1 MGNFKIYRSSAGSGK
16 TFTLVREYIKL
27 SFKYPMNFKNILAV
41 TFTNMATDEM
51 RSKIISELDMLS
63 RNKDTD
69 LRKELVKEGIEEKAM
84 PQKAKEV
91 LSQILHNYSSFSV
104 STIDSFFHRVLR
116 SFSKELKLSPGYSVE
131 LDENKV
137 LEELV
142 NNLWFE
148 TGSDKELQKFITEF
162 IEYNMSINAGWRIE
176 SSLFKLGKEIFKD
189 RYWERKLLSGKIF
202 KDNRDDIKEL
212 IEDLKEIRNN
222 FEKDLKEI
230 GEHALQLMARHNL
243 EIKDIKSGKN
253 GPANHF
259 KKISDQT
266 SKDWYEPTD
275 TAINASTNSNLWITK
290 NSKLSSEIR
299 NCLDDGL
306 LNFLNLAIDYYNKY
320 SSEYLSSLVILRNIF
335 ILGIFNDLVK
345 LMQTYESDNNIIL
358 HSNISR
364 ILRLLI
370 SGENSPFIF
379 DKIGSNYRHFLI
391 DEFQDTS
398 TFQWKN
404 FIPLIINSLSEKRF
418 SMVVGDAKQSI
429 YRWRN
434 GNMRLILADIY
445 KDLSNFKSDIKTENL
460 KINYRSAKNI
470 IDFNNLFFKS
480 ISDVFEMNTETGRN
494 IISAGYGEDVTQTH
508 HRTDVEGY
516 VNLRWI
522 ESDSKTTKSDSIEK
536 ANENLREIIKEVKNA
551 NYSNKDITVLVRNKQ
566 EGIMAAN
573 LLLEINI
580 PVISSESLLLIQSPK
595 VMLIISAFKYI
606 SDRKNDIAA
615 AELIFNYNKYIKENN
630 FVSHELFDLIKAESD
645 NNIKNVLPESFIKK
659 DGYLNSVFYNLNVYE
674 LTEHLIKIFELDK
687 IPDLYIIKLIDV
699 IREYSLN
706 NSSDINSFLEWWQKN
721 SEGFAISTPDN
732 IDAVRILTI
741 HKMKGL
747 QNKVIIIPYAS
758 WETEPKAS
766 RDYMWVSSDRAPFN
780 FIPAFPVPTSSNLS
794 NTLFDEDY
802 QTEKDLTFIDNLNL
816 LYVALTRAG
825 EALYVISYDWRDNN
839 TGRLIKNRIENIPEL
854 KSKFT
859 NNELKFGKLPEKEK
873 IAITDKKSGYKFI
886 SSEWQKKA
894 VIRPSNYGIK
904 PWESR
909 FDSVSEGILIHE
921 ILSRIKTKDEFDRV
935 LNDYLTNGMI
945 SETKAVSLKQKFAKI
960 IKDEKINNWFSGVY
974 EVLNEAEI
982 TDEAGSL
989 IRPDRIMIKDDN
1001 AVLLDYKTGK
1011 ESKTHEEQMKKYI
1024 TTVKKLGY
1032 NNIEGYILYL
1042 SHNYNLIQV

>member
-1 MGNFKIYRSSAGSGK
+1 
-16 TFTLVREYIKL
+16 
-27 SFKYPMNFKNILAV
+27 MNFKNILAV

-51 RSKIISELDMLS
+51 RNKIISELDMLS
-63 RNKDTD
+63 QNKDTD
-69 LRKELVKEGIEEKAM
+69 LRKELVKEGIEEKAIQ
-84 PQKAKEV
+84 QKAKEV

-137 LEELV
+137 LEVLV

-148 TGSDKELQKFITEF
+148 TGSDEELQKFITEF

-212 IEDLKEIRNN
+212 IEDLKEIRNI

-243 EIKDIKSGKN
+243 EIKDIKNGKN

-266 SKDWYEPTD
+266 SRDWYKPTD
-275 TAINASTNSNLWITK
+275 TAINASTNSDLWITK
-290 NSKLSSEIR
+290 NSKLSSETR

-320 SSEYLSSLVILRNIF
+320 SSKYLSSLVILRNIF

-358 HSNISR
+358 QSNISR
-364 ILRLLI
+364 ILKSLI

-434 GNMRLILADIY
+434 GNMKLILTNIY
-445 KDLSNFKSDIKTENL
+445 KDLSNFKSDIETENL

-470 IDFNNLFFKS
+470 VDFNNLFFKS
-480 ISDVFEMNTETGRN
+480 ISNAFEMNTETGRD
-494 IISAGYGEDVTQTH
+494 IISAGFGEEDITQTH

-516 VNLRWI
+516 VNLRWF
-522 ESDSKTTKSDSIEK
+522 ESDLKTTKSDSIEK
-536 ANENLREIIKEVKNA
+536 ANKNLIEIITEVKNA
-551 NYSNKDITVLVRNKQ
+551 KYSNKDITVLVRNKQ

-580 PVISSESLLLIQSPK
+580 PVISSESLILTQSPK
-595 VMLIISAFKYI
+595 VMLIISALKYI

-630 FVSHELFDLIKAESD
+630 FVNHELFDLIKAESD

-659 DGYLNSVFYNLNVYE
+659 DGYLNPVFYNLNVYE

-758 WETEPKAS
+758 WETEPRAS
-766 RDYMWVSSDRAPFN
+766 RDYMWVSSDTVPFN

-854 KSKFT
+854 KSKFI
-859 NNELKFGKLPEKEK
+859 NNELKYGTLPIKEK
-873 IAITDKKSGYKFI
+873 IQVPDVKDGYKFI
-886 SSEWQKKA
+886 SSGWQKKA

-904 PWESR
+904 PWENR

-921 ILSRIKTKDEFDRV
+921 ILSRIKTKDEFDKV
-935 LNDYLTNGMI
+935 LNDYLMNGMI
-945 SETKAVSLKQKFAKI
+945 SETKAVSLKQKFAEI

-989 IRPDRIMIKDDN
+989 IRPDRIMIKDDK
-1001 AVLLDYKTGK
+1001 AILLDYKTGK
-1011 ESKTHEEQMKKYI
+1011 ESKTHGEQMKKYI
-1024 TTVKKLGY
+1024 NTVKKLGY

-1042 SHNYNLIQV
+1042 SHNCNLIQV